1 MTDMISD
8 MGELLKKQLS
18 IFGLN
23 QTDLNIAY
31 QLFQNY
37 DNSPRGE

>member
-8 MGELLKKQLS
+8 MGGLLKKQLS

-37 DNSPRGE
+37 DNSQIGE